1 MWPLS
6 CILLTVTDDLFGLSN
21 FVLVKCLRILAV
33 KRRQPIWLKTE
44 SNQSI
49 CMYHVH
55 SLDLSMFKELWENQ
69 QMTQPLSMK
78 NWILEGDS
86 EAKRY

>member
-6 CILLTVTDDLFGLSN
+6 CILLTVTDDLFGLSS